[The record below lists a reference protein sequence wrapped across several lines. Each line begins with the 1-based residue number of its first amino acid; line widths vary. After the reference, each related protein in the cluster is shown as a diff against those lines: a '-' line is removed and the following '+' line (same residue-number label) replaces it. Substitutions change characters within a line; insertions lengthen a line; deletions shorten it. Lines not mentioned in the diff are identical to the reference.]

1 MHTLALWGVD
11 QQLWPYRGASR
22 KRLLNYHSENDRKKE
37 FMMFCHSCITLK
49 QRFMVMDIGRRAKH
63 TYKWCEG
70 GHHPLHCPP
79 PHSGSV
85 VRATSEGPSVKGLQQ
100 QHSRCGH
107 RFLWGA
113 KWTIIPSNPSAAF
126 PETEEFSL
134 NPEEK
139 YLYMRFYDLKSVLE
153 TDLCPLFGKVFS
165 AKHCAAWLDSILYM
179 QKDEWSTTVGF
190 KVRHNPGIK
199 RLTVSLQF
207 LSFACIIHVTP
218 TNYLGLAPSKCQ
230 NLVDLLDSIFPLT
243 SCTVQCNQA
252 CIPKMCCH
260 LFQFQNLGY

>member
-37 FMMFCHSCITLK
+37 FMMFCHCCITLK

-153 TDLCPLFGKVFS
+153 TDLCPLFPEKSWVGRCFLPNT
-165 AKHCAAWLDSILYM
+165 ALHGWILYCTCKKM
-179 QKDEWSTTVGF
+179 NEALQSVLKSDTT
-190 KVRHNPGIK
+190 RE
-199 RLTVSLQF
+199 
-207 LSFACIIHVTP
+207 
-218 TNYLGLAPSKCQ
+218 
-230 NLVDLLDSIFPLT
+230 
-243 SCTVQCNQA
+243 
-252 CIPKMCCH
+252 
-260 LFQFQNLGY
+260 